1 LNTALEGKQ
10 WLVGDKMSLADV
22 VIATALVVPLQT
34 VLDAGFRKA
43 MKNASDWLARVY
55 ALPQFQKVMGSI

>member
-1 LNTALEGKQ
+1 
-10 WLVGDKMSLADV
+10 MSLADV

-34 VLDAGFRKA
+34 VLDAGIRKA

-55 ALPQFQKVMGSI
+55 ALPEF